1 MQTHKICGN
10 RASVVR
16 PLLPAFDTE
25 FDRLVDE
32 VANTAWKELFDSVDV
47 SLSKAHL
54 YPILRKA
61 IAAALRRHLIEYCG

>member
-1 MQTHKICGN
+1 MQTHKTCDD

-16 PLLPAFDTE
+16 PLFPAFDTE

-32 VANTAWKELFDSVDV
+32 VASTTWKELFDSVDV

-54 YPILRKA
+54 YPILREA
-61 IAAALRRHLIEYCG
+61 IASALRRHLIKYCG